1 MFRDCIAF
9 ITRFFSFT
17 DYERTISLSNEIR
30 LLLEEEASGTHDLQS
45 IFGYCMDDLKDATI
59 SLHCKEVCW
68 SLSRKELTEVLF
80 DFYRRGV
87 CIRNE
92 NVLSFLLFCL
102 GCYSKWRIAKEPVN
116 SKACRLLDI
125 EKLRLHRILRELN
138 KWIFSLHLMDSK
150 NGWSFYY
157 RS

>member
-1 MFRDCIAF
+1 
-9 ITRFFSFT
+9 
-17 DYERTISLSNEIR
+17 
-30 LLLEEEASGTHDLQS
+30 
-45 IFGYCMDDLKDATI
+45 
-59 SLHCKEVCW
+59 
-68 SLSRKELTEVLF
+68 
-80 DFYRRGV
+80 
-87 CIRNE
+87 
-92 NVLSFLLFCL
+92 
-102 GCYSKWRIAKEPVN
+102 VN